1 MTLNM
6 TLAIAFIDDVLGFG
20 WFFHPNCD
28 NVFPLVSVVAALI
41 QTRSIYPDP
50 IWRLQ
55 VGGN

>member
-1 MTLNM
+1 M
-6 TLAIAFIDDVLGFG
+6 TLAIAFIDDALGFG

-28 NVFPLVSVVAALI
+28 NVFPLVSVSVVAALI